1 MQSFSTRE
9 WTHKREQYFGPRP
22 LQPKKSDRLFSSWR
36 KFLASDHKIIE
47 FCFRENPPKTQK
59 SQNLTRNL
67 QKGNFEKIN
76 HEILNGEIKRLLIK
90 NFSTNEKYQ
99 VFSTEIEKL
108 FNKFVPLKPINKII
122 NDNYTEKIKNLS
134 NEKLKLHRKLK
145 ANPNHG
151 ELKTQYLVISRELKK
166 QLKIFHD
173 KKEENIISKC
183 KMALHKYVKNKLGT
197 DISIPNLID
206 QEGKVHTNNG
216 QKP

>member
-1 MQSFSTRE
+1 MNEPTRGNNILDLVLSNPKNLIDYFAVEENFST
-9 WTHKREQYFGPRP
+9 
-22 LQPKKSDRLFSSWR
+22 
-36 KFLASDHKIIE
+36 SDHKIIE

-108 FNKFVPLKPINKII
+108 FNKFVPLKPLRKII
-122 NDNYTEKIKNLS
+122 KDNYTEKIKNLS

-173 KKEENIISKC
+173 KKEENIISKG
-183 KMALHKYVKNKLGT
+183 KMALQNMLKIN
-197 DISIPNLID
+197 
-206 QEGKVHTNNG
+206 
-216 QKP
+216 